1 MSTNQIRFGVIGAGM
16 QGASHL
22 RQISRHPQVDLRAV
36 CDINEE
42 LLASA
47 AGTYNIPHQFTE
59 YGELFE
65 RDDIDAVVIV
75 LPDHHHRDAAVR
87 ALVAGKHVLL
97 EKPMAT
103 NLDDAVA
110 IEAAARDSDRCFML
124 NLSNRWMYPFS
135 EGKRIIDSGAYGEV
149 RHVFARM
156 TNRIDLPTKM
166 LPWLKNSHPAHW
178 IGIHRLDIA
187 RWWIG
192 REVIRVRGVERY
204 GVLKEQG
211 YDAPDF
217 YQATLE
223 FDGGAVM
230 NLEGSWILP
239 LTFPSLVD
247 SRFYALCEKGV
258 IDIDRMRSELMT
270 AGPDTWTL
278 NTPAAGPVNDQEAG
292 HVNAAAYHFVD
303 CILEKKSPLI
313 DAGDGLALTRI
324 LCAIVESCK
333 EDGKIVTLSSTRS
346 AGCGA

>member
-1 MSTNQIRFGVIGAGM
+1 MSLKQIRFGVIGAGM

-22 RQISRHPQVDLRAV
+22 RQLSQHPLVDLRAL
-36 CDINEE
+36 CDINEN
-42 LLASA
+42 LLTSA
-47 AGTYNIPHQFTE
+47 ADAHNSPLRFTD
-59 YGELFE
+59 YGDLFDSDE
-65 RDDIDAVVIV
+65 IDAVVVV
-75 LPDHHHRDAAVR
+75 LPDHLHRDAAVR
-87 ALVAGKHVLL
+87 ALEAGKHVLL

-103 NLDDAVA
+103 NVEDAVA
-110 IEAAARDSDRCFML
+110 IAEAARNNDGFLML

-135 EGKRIIDSGAYGEV
+135 EGKKIVDSGAYGDV

-166 LPWLKNSHPAHW
+166 LPWLKDSHPAHW

-192 REVIRVRGVERY
+192 REVVRVRGVERY

-217 YQATLE
+217 YQATIE

-239 LTFPSLVD
+239 LTFPALVD

-278 NTPAAGPVNDQEAG
+278 NTPTAGPVNDQESG
-292 HVNAAAYHFVD
+292 HVHAAANHFVD
-303 CILEKKSPLI
+303 CILQGKPPMIGAE
-313 DAGDGLALTRI
+313 DGLALTRV
-324 LCAIVESCK
+324 LCAIVESCRD
-333 EDGKIVTLSSTRS
+333 DGKIVDLD
-346 AGCGA
+346 